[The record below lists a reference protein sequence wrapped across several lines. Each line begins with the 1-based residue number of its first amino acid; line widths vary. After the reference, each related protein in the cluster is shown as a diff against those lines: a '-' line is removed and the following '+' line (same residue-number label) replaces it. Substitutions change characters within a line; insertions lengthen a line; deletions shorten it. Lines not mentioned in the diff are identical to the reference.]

1 MTPVPKCYRSPFEIL
16 SDLGIT
22 EPVDIDIEAIAEECG
37 ATIRYSHLSGCAA
50 RIMGFKNRA
59 IITIEENTSRPR
71 QRFSAGHELGH
82 WMRDRGQVA
91 FRCQSENF
99 VREWSTENPETRANR
114 FASDLLLPARMFRA
128 RLQKMPVTFESVRQ
142 LAAIFTM
149 SLTATSIRLVEY
161 GELPAV
167 LVCNGP
173 QKREWFVSN
182 GEVKGKIW
190 LEERPG
196 KGSIAEALLRGERTD
211 SSPRE
216 VRSDAWFND
225 RNAANHWVHEDSLLT
240 SDGSVLSLLW
250 WKDESQLIEID
261 NAIEA
266 RGSWRSDFRKDD

>member
-1 MTPVPKCYRSPFEIL
+1 MTPVPECYRSPFEIL

-22 EPVDIDIEAIAEECG
+22 QPVDIDIEAIAEECG
-37 ATIRYSHLSGCAA
+37 ATIRYSRLSGCAA
-50 RIMGFKNRA
+50 RLMGFKNRA

-190 LEERPG
+190 LEDRPG
-196 KGSIAEALLRGERTD
+196 KGSIAETLLRGERTD
-211 SSPRE
+211 SSPRD

-225 RNAANHWVHEDSLLT
+225 RNASNHWVHEDSLLT

-261 NAIEA
+261 NALEA
-266 RGSWRSDFRKDD
+266 RGAWRSDFRKDD

>member
-1 MTPVPKCYRSPFEIL
+1 MIPVPECYRSPFEIL
-16 SDLGIT
+16 SDLGI
-22 EPVDIDIEAIAEECG
+22 EQPVDIDIEAIAEECG
-37 ATIRYSHLSGCAA
+37 ATIRYSRLSGCAA
-50 RIMGFKNRA
+50 RLMGFKNRA

-142 LAAIFTM
+142 LGAIFTM

-190 LEERPG
+190 LEDRPG

-211 SSPRE
+211 SSPRD

-225 RNAANHWVHEDSLLT
+225 RNASNHWVHEDSLLT

-261 NAIEA
+261 NALEA